1 MVIDQDAGLA
11 ERIRTLRTRE
21 GWTLQE
27 LADRSSVSR
36 ATLSRIENA
45 EVSPNTQ
52 VLAKLCSAFGLT
64 LTRLLAPLDGGFQP
78 LVAHKDQTTW
88 VDADAGFTRRVVS
101 PPSRGL
107 NAEVI
112 RCDLEANTRID
123 YETPPVSGQEHHLVM
138 LEGRLDVEIDGQS
151 YALSPGDCLR
161 YRLFGASRFE
171 TGAEPA
177 AYLLLLD

>member
-64 LTRLLAPLDGGFQP
+64 LTRLLHEAMVGR
-78 LVAHKDQTTW
+78 VALARK
-88 VDADAGFTRRVVS
+88 
-101 PPSRGL
+101 
-107 NAEVI
+107 
-112 RCDLEANTRID
+112 
-123 YETPPVSGQEHHLVM
+123 
-138 LEGRLDVEIDGQS
+138 
-151 YALSPGDCLR
+151 
-161 YRLFGASRFE
+161 
-171 TGAEPA
+171 
-177 AYLLLLD
+177 LLLLT

>member
-88 VDADAGFTRRVVS
+88 ADADAGFTRRVS
-101 PPSRGL
+101 
-107 NAEVI
+107 A
-112 RCDLEANTRID
+112 
-123 YETPPVSGQEHHLVM
+123 
-138 LEGRLDVEIDGQS
+138 
-151 YALSPGDCLR
+151 
-161 YRLFGASRFE
+161 E
-171 TGAEPA
+171 TGVFAPGAPASAGSERASTRQTRRLHATEKARGGKRSRTFTAEI
-177 AYLLLLD
+177 AYSTWNKRPSGENVLTPRSYSLFV